1 MINKFLVNI
10 CGFDPIIL
18 KKDDIADL
26 TFRRF
31 ASGFFLVII
40 LSFLSTV
47 IVFINTVENTI
58 ASILLAIFFT
68 LIIINLYRLIIV
80 TSSPNN
86 LKIQKENFKDL
97 IGHYIVKSIL
107 LFMIFIIISEPLETF
122 IFKKN
127 VNYHLDEYKEILV
140 DNFKYKLESVSDYEI
155 EKLMYDN
162 QSLIEFNLRNNI
174 EVDSFNQKKLD
185 EKIISILEKNESEV
199 LEIETKIDSSN
210 FFFQQ
215 IKIVNSMVPQSH
227 LLSILIFIIVLFP
240 VYLIMYDENFK
251 KYFIVEENS
260 NNFIIKNNWK
270 KYSKEQEELFLK
282 RTGKKLVRQNL
293 YQDPPFNRIKSTD
306 KTKYLKKG
314 SLINWFNKD
323 F

>member
-40 LSFLSTV
+40 LSFLSTM
-47 IVFINTVENTI
+47 IIFINTVENII
-58 ASILLAIFFT
+58 ASILLATFFT

-86 LKIQKENFKDL
+86 LKIQKENFQDL

-140 DNFKYKLESVSDYEI
+140 DNFKNKLESISDYEI
-155 EKLMYDN
+155 EKLIYDN
-162 QSLIEFNLRNNI
+162 QSLIDFNKRNNI

-215 IKIVNSMVPQSH
+215 IKIVNSMVPQSY
-227 LLSILIFIIVLFP
+227 LLSILIFMVVLFP
-240 VYLIMYDENFK
+240 VYLIMYDENFR
-251 KYFIVEENS
+251 KYFVVEENS
-260 NNFIIKNNWK
+260 NNFIITNNWK

-293 YQDPPFNRIKSTD
+293 YQDPPFNRVKSTD

-314 SLINWFNKD
+314 SLIDWFNKD
-323 F
+323 Y

>member
-40 LSFLSTV
+40 LSFISTL
-47 IVFINTVENTI
+47 IVFISTVENII
-58 ASILLAIFFT
+58 ASVLLATFFT

-86 LKIQKENFKDL
+86 LKIQKENFQDL
-97 IGHYIVKSIL
+97 IGHYIIKSIL
-107 LFMIFIIISEPLETF
+107 LFLIFIIISEPIETLV
-122 IFKKN
+122 FKKN

-140 DNFKYKLESVSDYEI
+140 DNFKHKLESVSDYEI
-155 EKLMYDN
+155 EKLVYDN
-162 QSLIEFNLRNNI
+162 QSLIEFNQRNNI
-174 EVDSFNQKKLD
+174 EVDSFNQKNLD
-185 EKIISILEKNESEV
+185 DKIISILEKNESEV
-199 LEIETKIDSSN
+199 LEIEAKIDSSN

-227 LLSILIFIIVLFP
+227 LFSIIIFIIVLFP
-240 VYLIMYDENFK
+240 VYLIMYDENFR
-251 KYFIVEENS
+251 KYFVVEENS

-293 YQDPPFNRIKSTD
+293 YQDPPFNRVKSTD

-323 F
+323 Y

>member
-40 LSFLSTV
+40 LSFLSTM
-47 IVFINTVENTI
+47 IVFINTVENII
-58 ASILLAIFFT
+58 ASILLATFFT

-86 LKIQKENFKDL
+86 LKIQKENFQDL

-107 LFMIFIIISEPLETF
+107 LFMIFIIISEPLETL

-140 DNFKYKLESVSDYEI
+140 DNFKYKLESISDYEI
-155 EKLMYDN
+155 EKLIYDN
-162 QSLIEFNLRNNI
+162 QSLIDFNKRNNI
-174 EVDSFNQKKLD
+174 KVDSFNQKKLD

-215 IKIVNSMVPQSH
+215 IKIVNSMVPQSY
-227 LLSILIFIIVLFP
+227 LLSILIFMVVLFP
-240 VYLIMYDENFK
+240 VYLIMYDENFR
-251 KYFIVEENS
+251 KYFVVEENS

-293 YQDPPFNRIKSTD
+293 YQDPPFNRVKSTD

-314 SLINWFNKD
+314 SLVNWFNKD
-323 F
+323 Y

>member
-1 MINKFLVNI
+1 MIKKFLVNI

-40 LSFLSTV
+40 LSFISTL
-47 IVFINTVENTI
+47 IVFISTVENII
-58 ASILLAIFFT
+58 ASILLATFFT

-86 LKIQKENFKDL
+86 LKIQKENFQDL
-97 IGHYIVKSIL
+97 IGHYIVKFIL
-107 LFMIFIIISEPLETF
+107 LFIIFIIISEPLETF

-140 DNFKYKLESVSDYEI
+140 DNFKSKLESTSDYEI
-155 EKLMYDN
+155 EKIIYDN
-162 QSLIEFNLRNNI
+162 QSLIEFRQRNNI
-174 EVDSFNQKKLD
+174 EIDSLNQKILD
-185 EKIISILEKNESEV
+185 EKIISILEKNEAEV
-199 LEIETKIDSSN
+199 LEIEAKIDSSN

-227 LLSILIFIIVLFP
+227 LLSIIIFIIVLFP
-240 VYLIMYDENFK
+240 VYLIMYDENFR

-293 YQDPPFNRIKSTD
+293 YQDPPFNRVKSTD

-323 F
+323 Y

>member
-86 LKIQKENFKDL
+86 LKIQKENFQDL

>member
-40 LSFLSTV
+40 LSFLSTM
-47 IVFINTVENTI
+47 IIFINTVENII
-58 ASILLAIFFT
+58 ASILLATFFT

-86 LKIQKENFKDL
+86 LKIQKENFQDL

-107 LFMIFIIISEPLETF
+107 LFMIFIIISEPLETL

-140 DNFKYKLESVSDYEI
+140 DNFKYKLESISDYEI
-155 EKLMYDN
+155 EKLIYDN
-162 QSLIEFNLRNNI
+162 QSLIDFNKRNNI

-215 IKIVNSMVPQSH
+215 IKIVNSMVPQSY
-227 LLSILIFIIVLFP
+227 LLSILIFMVVLFP
-240 VYLIMYDENFK
+240 VYLIMYDENFR
-251 KYFIVEENS
+251 KYFVVEENS
-260 NNFIIKNNWK
+260 NNFIITNNWK

-293 YQDPPFNRIKSTD
+293 YQDPPFNRVKSTD

-323 F
+323 Y

>member
-40 LSFLSTV
+40 LSFLSTM
-47 IVFINTVENTI
+47 IIFINTVENII
-58 ASILLAIFFT
+58 ASILLATFFT

-86 LKIQKENFKDL
+86 LKIQKENFQDL

-107 LFMIFIIISEPLETF
+107 LFMIFIIISEPLETL

-140 DNFKYKLESVSDYEI
+140 DNFKYKLESISDYEI
-155 EKLMYDN
+155 EKLIYDN
-162 QSLIEFNLRNNI
+162 QSLIDFNKRNNI

-215 IKIVNSMVPQSH
+215 IKIVNSMVPQSY
-227 LLSILIFIIVLFP
+227 LLSILIFMVVLFP
-240 VYLIMYDENFK
+240 VYLIMYDENFR
-251 KYFIVEENS
+251 KYFVVEENS
-260 NNFIIKNNWK
+260 NNFIITNNWK
-270 KYSKEQEELFLK
+270 KYSKEQEEFFLK

-293 YQDPPFNRIKSTD
+293 YQDPPFNRVKSTD

-314 SLINWFNKD
+314 SLIDWFNKD
-323 F
+323 Y

>member
-10 CGFDPIIL
+10 CGFDPVIL
-18 KKDDIADL
+18 NKDDIADL

-40 LSFLSTV
+40 LSFISTL
-47 IVFINTVENTI
+47 IIFINTVENI
-58 ASILLAIFFT
+58 IVSILLAIFFT
-68 LIIINLYRLIIV
+68 LIIVNLYRLIIV

-86 LKIQKENFKDL
+86 LKIQKENFQDL
-97 IGHYIVKSIL
+97 IGHYIVKTIL
-107 LFMIFIIISEPLETF
+107 LFMVFLIISEPLETF
-122 IFKKN
+122 IFKKD
-127 VNYHLDEYKEILV
+127 VSGYLTDYKELIV
-140 DNFKYKLESVSDYEI
+140 NNFKSKLETISNEQID
-155 EKLMYDN
+155 KLQYDFE
-162 QSLIEFNLRNNI
+162 SKKEYDLINNL
-174 EVDSFNQKKLD
+174 ETDPLSKQKLD
-185 EKIISILEKNESEV
+185 DKIISILEENESLIYD
-199 LEIETKIDSSN
+199 LELKIEDSN

-215 IKIVNSMVPQSH
+215 ISIVNSMVPQSY

-251 KYFIVEENS
+251 KYFVIEEDS
-260 NNFIIKNNWK
+260 NNYIIKNNWK

-282 RTGKKLVRQNL
+282 KTGKKLVRQNL
-293 YQDPPFNRIKSTD
+293 YQDPPFNRVKSTD
-306 KTKYLKKG
+306 NTKYLKKG

>member
-31 ASGFFLVII
+31 AFGFFLVIL
-40 LSFLSTV
+40 LSFISTL
-47 IVFINTVENTI
+47 IVFINTVENII
-58 ASILLAIFFT
+58 ASILLATFFT

-86 LKIQKENFKDL
+86 LKIQKENFQDL

-107 LFMIFIIISEPLETF
+107 LFMVFIIISEPLETF

-127 VNYHLDEYKEILV
+127 ISYHLDEYKEILV
-140 DNFKYKLESVSDYEI
+140 DNFKYKLETISNEQIDKLQYDYESKT
-155 EKLMYDN
+155 EYN
-162 QSLIEFNLRNNI
+162 LINNI
-174 EVDSFNQKKLD
+174 ETDPLSKQNLD
-185 EKIISILEKNESEV
+185 DKIISILEENESLV
-199 LEIETKIDSSN
+199 YNLELKIEDSN

-215 IKIVNSMVPQSH
+215 IKIVNSLIPQSY

-240 VYLIMYDENFK
+240 VYLIMYDENFR
-251 KYFIVEENS
+251 KYFVVEENS

-293 YQDPPFNRIKSTD
+293 YQDPPFNRVKSTD

-314 SLINWFNKD
+314 SLVNWFNKD
-323 F
+323 Y

>member
-40 LSFLSTV
+40 LSFLSTM
-47 IVFINTVENTI
+47 IIFINTVENII
-58 ASILLAIFFT
+58 ASILLATFFT

-86 LKIQKENFKDL
+86 LKIQKENFQDL

-107 LFMIFIIISEPLETF
+107 LFMIFIIISEPLETL

-140 DNFKYKLESVSDYEI
+140 DNFKYKLESISDYEI
-155 EKLMYDN
+155 EKLIYDN
-162 QSLIEFNLRNNI
+162 QSLIDFNKRNNI

-215 IKIVNSMVPQSH
+215 IKIVNSMVPQSY
-227 LLSILIFIIVLFP
+227 LLSILIFMVVLFP
-240 VYLIMYDENFK
+240 VYLIMYDENFR
-251 KYFIVEENS
+251 KYFVVEENS

-293 YQDPPFNRIKSTD
+293 YQDPPFNRVKSTD

-314 SLINWFNKD
+314 SLIDWFNKD
-323 F
+323 Y

>member
-293 YQDPPFNRIKSTD
+293 YQDPPFNRVKSTD

>member
-199 LEIETKIDSSN
+199 LKIETKIDSSN

>member
-40 LSFLSTV
+40 LSFLSTM

-199 LEIETKIDSSN
+199 LKIETKIDSSN

-293 YQDPPFNRIKSTD
+293 YQDPPFNRVKSTD

>member
-40 LSFLSTV
+40 LSFLSTM
-47 IVFINTVENTI
+47 IIFINTVENII
-58 ASILLAIFFT
+58 ASILLATFFT

-86 LKIQKENFKDL
+86 LKIQKENFQDL

-107 LFMIFIIISEPLETF
+107 LFMIFIIISEPLETL

-140 DNFKYKLESVSDYEI
+140 DNFKYKLESISDYEI
-155 EKLMYDN
+155 EKLIYDN
-162 QSLIEFNLRNNI
+162 QSLIDFNKRNNI

-215 IKIVNSMVPQSH
+215 IKIVNSMVPQSY
-227 LLSILIFIIVLFP
+227 LLSILIFMVVLFP
-240 VYLIMYDENFK
+240 VYLIMYDENFR
-251 KYFIVEENS
+251 KYFVVEENS
-260 NNFIIKNNWK
+260 NNFIITNNWK

-293 YQDPPFNRIKSTD
+293 YQDPPFNRVKSTD

-314 SLINWFNKD
+314 SLIDWFNKD
-323 F
+323 Y

>member
-1 MINKFLVNI
+1 MIKKFLVNI

-40 LSFLSTV
+40 LSFISTL
-47 IVFINTVENTI
+47 IVFISTVENII
-58 ASILLAIFFT
+58 ASILLATFFT

-86 LKIQKENFKDL
+86 LKIQKENFQDL

-140 DNFKYKLESVSDYEI
+140 DNFKNKLESISDYEI
-155 EKLMYDN
+155 EKLIYDN
-162 QSLIEFNLRNNI
+162 QSLIDFNKRNNI

-215 IKIVNSMVPQSH
+215 IKIVNSMVPQSY
-227 LLSILIFIIVLFP
+227 LLSILIFMVVLFP
-240 VYLIMYDENFK
+240 VYLIMYDENFR
-251 KYFIVEENS
+251 KYFVVEENS
-260 NNFIIKNNWK
+260 NNFIITNNWK

-293 YQDPPFNRIKSTD
+293 YQDPPFNRVKSTD

-314 SLINWFNKD
+314 SLIDWFNKD
-323 F
+323 Y